1 MIIVWDFTKMQ
12 VCPYILVNISLLPN
26 AFDELEITQQ
36 STLKF
41 WLSEKKTP
49 KSLWL
54 IEQYLFDD
62 ILSFLGK

>member
-12 VCPYILVNISLLPN
+12 VCPYILVNIPLLPN

-36 STLKF
+36 SILKF
-41 WLSEKKTP
+41 WLSGKKTP